1 MDFVLIDTSN
11 GAKTT
16 NGESLNPTN
25 LAQAA
30 ALATIF
36 LNRDVS
42 SEWGGNHSVRAGT
55 SITDVLPG
63 ECPVDSQSTLVG
75 APGAIA
81 YHDVTA
87 NGAPEAYDG
96 VSLSDSLFGAG
107 NSWLVAITHELAET
121 IGDAGC
127 NVVAIDSDGT
137 GKAVELCDP
146 VEEESYEIQIPNGPS
161 GYVSNFVT
169 REYFI
174 PNHVGPFDFMNKTGR
189 TTTPPAGPMQV
200 APSGGANY
208 QIVYSSVGGES
219 QVTGFKGRLKVTG
232 FTGVMSRRMAKKKHP
247 LSRVARRGLKV

>member
-16 NGESLNPTN
+16 NGEQLTPEN
-25 LAQAA
+25 LGIAAQ
-30 ALATIF
+30 LCTIF

-42 SEWGGNHSVRAGT
+42 PEHGGTHNVRAGT
-55 SITDVLPG
+55 SITDVLPN

-96 VSLSDSLFGAG
+96 VTLSDSLFGSG

-121 IGDAGC
+121 VADAGC
-127 NVVAIDSDGT
+127 NEVAIDSDGT
-137 GKAVELCDP
+137 AKAYEVCDP
-146 VEEESYEIQIPNGPS
+146 VEEECYEIQIPNGPS

-169 REYFI
+169 KEYFI
-174 PNHVGPFDFMNKTGR
+174 PNHPGPYDFMNKTGR

-208 QIVYSSVGGES
+208 QIVYSGVGSSS
-219 QVTGFKGRLKVTG
+219 QVTGKMSSKVSYKGNLGHRT
-232 FTGVMSRRMAKKKHP
+232 AKKKHP
-247 LSRVARRGLKV
+247 LSRTSRRGLSVK